1 MRFRVGVGLGL
12 RLVRAKSL
20 LLGSIVSLFD
30 GREPWT
36 SRMDGA
42 IYRAV
47 LGKKA

>member
-1 MRFRVGVGLGL
+1 MRFRVEFGLGL

-20 LLGSIVSLFD
+20 LLGCIVSSID
-30 GREPWT
+30 GRDPWT

-47 LGKKA
+47 LGKEA